1 MELILSNKSVD
12 AASVANDLFLRIKDI
27 EKATEDA
34 TSNVSQ
40 IESRGWL
47 KSLVSSTSSDLV
59 AISKS
64 QNKINE
70 MLVGMI
76 NEVIRL
82 NVMSYSVLAAVLAEF
97 SQRVSEG
104 MTDTNGNVIK
114 LSKVG
119 KDVAD
124 SAALIF
130 NKILDGSRSTQEK
143 IELTEERVE
152 EIREALV
159 EKDYLDQQQ
168 SKEIANLQHSIEEK
182 AHLDAHQ
189 SMEIK
194 ALGETVEAFSQ
205 QALRIEAELEKS
217 RASVSAQ
224 DKTIDGLRV
233 ALGQSEAR
241 CGALEAEHGSL
252 KNGLALTFTTLDG
265 SALRLVAMEATI
277 ARLRFALWGGLGAT
291 AVVLIAIAARAF
303 GFY

>member
-40 IESRGWL
+40 IENRGWF

-59 AISKS
+59 TISKS

-124 SAALIF
+124 SAVLIF

-168 SKEIANLQHSIEEK
+168 SKEITNLQHSIEEK
-182 AHLDAHQ
+182 AQLDARQ

-194 ALGETVEAFSQ
+194 ALRETVEALSQ
-205 QALRIEAELEKS
+205 QALRIESELEKS

-252 KNGLALTFTTLDG
+252 KNGLALTSTTLDG
-265 SALRLVAMEATI
+265 SALRLVAMEATML
-277 ARLRFALWGGLGAT
+277 A
-291 AVVLIAIAARAF
+291 
-303 GFY
+303 